1 MYMFYNLKWRL
12 KSTFGRKRKKTAAHN
27 AYILALDGDVDFEPE
42 AVLSLIRRMQK
53 SDKVGAACGRIHPI
67 GSGNICTEGQRL
79 SLCTRYIVLE
89 NIEYRYLK
97 CNIYL
102 NVPFILLNDNERGI
116 VKYFKP

>member
-12 KSTFGRKRKKTAAHN
+12 KSAFGRKGMKTAAHN

-53 SDKVGAACGRIHPI
+53 SDKVGAGCGRIHPI

-89 NIEYRYLK
+89 NIEYRYLNCK
-97 CNIYL
+97 AYL
-102 NVPFILLNDNERGI
+102 NVSFTLLNE
-116 VKYFKP
+116 